1 MFDSGGAILGP
12 SAATAEV
19 AIENSKA
26 RDKHRIVMDSNRKE
40 RISSKGLIMVV
51 LDLTAI
57 T

>member
-26 RDKHRIVMDSNRKE
+26 RDKHRIVIDSNRKE